1 MYNKCIGNQ
10 NRKIQCGSSS
20 PTAMTVHQPSSP
32 FINFSCPLCFP
43 PFIDKQA
50 TMAIEA
56 EKLTWKI
63 DNFST
68 LNTLV
73 LCSDT
78 FLSGDYKWRI
88 VLFPK
93 RQVTVLEFVDAD
105 IMPEGWIVSANV
117 TSSLYRES
125 GRTRT
130 YLDGTSSTCEFK
142 NGNTTSWPLV
152 YSYHWTK
159 PIGKKQKIRKLVNRC
174 SDTVVIEARLS
185 NITTSVPTAAAA
197 ANESKLTAAA
207 RNLNAEISSLTI
219 GQKLSTTTSGSLQQQ
234 ERGKLAAF
242 LEKSVEAIS
251 EANAFDEIEGIILK
265 IAEQETDPV
274 KKEALLNNMLGRV
287 AEFKQSTPE
296 FMTTIQTST
305 TAEASI
311 NELEGRLLTKQEK
324 ISVLES
330 NVSRLGDEEAN
341 LESEIQV
348 LVARKE
354 KLAEE
359 KKSTEAELEEMNQEA
374 SMELEEMKKQMR
386 AKEKL
391 AHFNATWK
399 LFNEYL

>member
-1 MYNKCIGNQ
+1 
-10 NRKIQCGSSS
+10 
-20 PTAMTVHQPSSP
+20 
-32 FINFSCPLCFP
+32 
-43 PFIDKQA
+43 
-50 TMAIEA
+50 MAIEA

-159 PIGKKQKIRKLVNRC
+159 PIGKKQKIRKL
-174 SDTVVIEARLS
+174 
-185 NITTSVPTAAAA
+185 
-197 ANESKLTAAA
+197 
-207 RNLNAEISSLTI
+207 
-219 GQKLSTTTSGSLQQQ
+219 KLSTTTSGSLQQQ